1 MLQSIFLRSARLIR
15 PATTLALIAAAA
27 LLASLQPRAAF
38 AHHGWSWYGND
49 PFTLTGTVVETHF
62 GNPHD
67 RLTIEADGQRWN
79 VVLSPPGRSRRAGF
93 DQSAI
98 KVGDTVTAY
107 GHRHEERA
115 NFEMKTE
122 RIRVGDATYDLYP
135 ERL

>member
-1 MLQSIFLRSARLIR
+1 MLESTCVRPPRLAR
-15 PATTLALIAAAA
+15 PATALAMIAAAM
-27 LLASLQPRAAF
+27 LLASLPPHAAF

-107 GHRHEERA
+107 GHRHEERG

-122 RIRVGDATYDLYP
+122 RIQVGEATYDLYP